1 MDYFLKNTSIFFL
14 QAPKFPI
21 SKLHQITQLS
31 ISTCVS
37 LLLLYLQNLT
47 LHKNSK
53 LSIQPPTPINPNLT
67 ILFFSK
73 NQAFLLTR
81 NFVFR
86 VQRNGKKRD
95 GRFVSGSSTFFP
107 SPCPPPPFPVL
118 SVSRPRNVFVPL
130 LNVAQR

>member
-47 LHKNSK
+47 LPPQKFQTFYPTTNSHQSK
-53 LSIQPPTPINPNLT
+53 FNNSFFFQKPGISPYSKFRISCTKKREETRWPFRFRLFH
-67 ILFFSK
+67 FFS
-73 NQAFLLTR
+73 FTL
-81 NFVFR
+81 
-86 VQRNGKKRD
+86 
-95 GRFVSGSSTFFP
+95 
-107 SPCPPPPFPVL
+107 PPPPL
-118 SVSRPRNVFVPL
+118 SRFISITAKERFCPAP
-130 LNVAQR
+130 